1 MGSSLHFE
9 YLRFLLPLSLLLY
22 TSGCGGLAFLPA
34 GAPIGLVQ
42 STSTSK
48 AVGSAAI
55 GTRKGEACAISIFQ
69 IVTVGDASVA
79 TAARNGG
86 ITQIGVVD
94 NDDFNLFG
102 WYSKHCSEVTG
113 S

>member
-1 MGSSLHFE
+1 MGSSL
-9 YLRFLLPLSLLLY
+9 RFKSVLLALSLCLS
-22 TSGCGGLAFLPA
+22 TAGCGGLAFIPA

-48 AVGSAAI
+48 AVGSSVI
-55 GTRKGEACAISIFQ
+55 GTRHGKACAISILQ
-69 IVTVGDASVA
+69 VVTVGDASVSA
-79 TAARNGG
+79 AARDGG

-102 WYSKHCSEVTG
+102 WYSRHCSEVTG
-113 S
+113 N